1 MADFRDHFDAIN
13 AAGFDLAAVS
23 VDPPRAAALLQA
35 ELYLPFD
42 LLCDTDRSVIRTWDL
57 LNEHEHGGIPIPAG
71 VTVGRGRTV
80 LARSLDTMTRQ
91 VSPQDL
97 LAVLESADPGPP
109 PRRFLMPRVFE
120 FLRLN
125 RRVRRAGEG

>member
-1 MADFRDHFDAIN
+1 MADFRDNFDAIG

-23 VDPPRAAALLQA
+23 VDPPRTAALLQA

-42 LLCDTDRSVIRTWDL
+42 LLCDTDRRVLRAWDL
-57 LNEHEHGGIPIPAG
+57 LNEQEHGGIPIPAVMAIG
-71 VTVGRGRTV
+71 HGRTV

-91 VSPQDL
+91 VSPHDFL
-97 LAVLESADPGPP
+97 VVLESADPSPP
-109 PRRFLMPRVFE
+109 PRRFVIPRVFE

-125 RRVRRAGEG
+125 RRARQTSDL

>member
-1 MADFRDHFDAIN
+1 MADFRDHFDAIG

-23 VDPPRAAALLQA
+23 VDPPRTAALMQA

-42 LLCDTDRSVIRTWDL
+42 LLCDTDRSVIRSWDL
-57 LNEHEHGGIPIPAG
+57 LNEYEHGGIPIPAVITIG
-71 VTVGRGRTV
+71 HGRTV

-97 LAVLESADPGPP
+97 LSVLESAHPGPP
-109 PRRFLMPRVFE
+109 PRRFLIPRVFE
-120 FLRLN
+120 FLRLSW
-125 RRVRRAGEG
+125 RVSRAGEG

>member
-1 MADFRDHFDAIN
+1 MADFRDHFDAIG

-23 VDPPRAAALLQA
+23 VDPPRTAA
-35 ELYLPFD
+35 FD

-57 LNEHEHGGIPIPAG
+57 LNEHEHGGIPIPAV

-91 VSPQDL
+91 VSPRDL

-109 PRRFLMPRVFE
+109 PRRFVMPRVFE

>member
-1 MADFRDHFDAIN
+1 LADFRDHFDAIG
-13 AAGFDLAAVS
+13 AAGFDLAAIS
-23 VDPPRAAALLQA
+23 VDPTRAAALLQA

-42 LLCDTDRSVIRTWDL
+42 LLCDTDRSVIRSWDL
-57 LNEHEHGGIPIPAG
+57 LNEHEHGGIPIPAV
-71 VTVGRGRTV
+71 VTIGHGRAV
-80 LARSLDTMTRQ
+80 LGRSLDSMTRQ

-97 LAVLESADPGPP
+97 LAALESTDSGPP
-109 PRRFLMPRVFE
+109 PRRFLMPRLFE

>member
-1 MADFRDHFDAIN
+1 MADFRDHFDAIS
-13 AAGFDLAAVS
+13 AAGFDLAAIS
-23 VDPPRAAALLQA
+23 VDPTRAAALLQA

-42 LLCDTDRSVIRTWDL
+42 LLCDTDRSVIRSWDL
-57 LNEHEHGGIPIPAG
+57 LNEHEHGGIPIPAV
-71 VTVGRGRTV
+71 VTIGHGRAV
-80 LARSLDTMTRQ
+80 LGRSLDSMTRQ

-97 LAVLESADPGPP
+97 LAALESTDSGPP
-109 PRRFLMPRVFE
+109 PRRFLMPRLFE